1 MNPPTPVSRGQF
13 AMALSSIYA
22 SITLV
27 LLVALETPSA
37 IWPIYLLTSGLVG
50 ATVWCSLIALRE
62 LRRGRGSAV

>member
-1 MNPPTPVSRGQF
+1 MNTPTPVSRGQF

-37 IWPIYLLTSGLVG
+37 MWPIYF
-50 ATVWCSLIALRE
+50 
-62 LRRGRGSAV
+62 